1 MLKKFIYILVFVFSC
16 SSLVAQEDS
25 TLFSINFIDSI
36 AAIDTIGDINS
47 IDSILSLEAQTP
59 SAISIHPLPFD
70 SIVHDFFVEKSFKI
84 DCQRTDSGAVYYSD
98 SVYMARLQ
106 SMPHVMEMTYNK
118 VVKAFIERYARC
130 PKDVGYMLGIGNTYY
145 FPMFE
150 EALERHN
157 VPLELKYLPV
167 IESALNAKAKSPV
180 GAMGLWQFMVST
192 GKIYGLEVNSMVDE
206 RCDPRKASDAAA
218 RFLADL
224 YKLYGDWHLVI
235 AAYNCGPGNVAKA
248 LRIANGKRNF
258 WEIYPYL
265 PRETRSYVPLF
276 IAANYIMNFYNE
288 HNMCPAVPLFN
299 YATDTVMISDRVH
312 LQQIAEKLNIPLDE
326 LKFLNPQYRYDIIPG
341 NIKPYPLVV
350 PFEHINSYAL
360 NRDSILAHKPE
371 LAKREIK
378 LEPSEGEVIYYKVKS
393 GDTLGGIAK
402 KYRVSVKNLQKWN
415 KLKST
420 TIRVGQKLKIYK

>member
-1 MLKKFIYILVFVFSC
+1 MSKKIIYILFLIFSC
-16 SSLVAQEDS
+16 GSIVAQE
-25 TLFSINFIDSI
+25 
-36 AAIDTIGDINS
+36 AIDTLNVESDLLS
-47 IDSILSLEAQTP
+47 ISEADSSLLFFSDSISDSLVVSQTI
-59 SAISIHPLPFD
+59 APLPFD
-70 SIVHDFFVEKSFKI
+70 TILHNYFLEKAFQI
-84 DCQRTDSGAVYYSD
+84 DCERTDSGAVYYSD

-106 SMPHVMEMTYNK
+106 SLPHVMEMTYNK
-118 VVKAFIERYARC
+118 VVKSCIERYARC

-167 IESALNAKAKSPV
+167 IESALNARAKSPV
-180 GAMGLWQFMVST
+180 GAMGLWQFMVGT

-206 RCDPRKASDAAA
+206 RRDPRKASDAAA
-218 RFLADL
+218 RYLADL
-224 YKLYGDWHLVI
+224 YKRYNDWHLVI
-235 AAYNCGPGNVAKA
+235 AAYNCGPGNVSKA
-248 LRIANGKRNF
+248 IRIANGKQNF

-276 IAANYIMNFYNE
+276 IAANYIMNFYE
-288 HNMCPAVPLFN
+288 HHNMCPATPLFN

-312 LQQIAEKLNIPLDE
+312 LQQIAEKVGISLDE

-350 PFEHINSYAL
+350 PFEHVNSYDL

-378 LEPSEGEVIYYKVKS
+378 FEPSEGEVVYYKVKS

-415 KLKST
+415 KLSST
-420 TIRVGQKLKIYK
+420 TIHIGQKLRIYK

>member
-1 MLKKFIYILVFVFSC
+1 MSKKIIYILFLIFSC
-16 SSLVAQEDS
+16 GSIVAQE
-25 TLFSINFIDSI
+25 
-36 AAIDTIGDINS
+36 AIDTINVESDLLS
-47 IDSILSLEAQTP
+47 ISESDSSLLFFSDSISDSLVVSQTI
-59 SAISIHPLPFD
+59 APLPFD
-70 SIVHDFFVEKSFKI
+70 TILHNYFLEKAFQI
-84 DCQRTDSGAVYYSD
+84 DCERTDSGAVYYSD

-106 SMPHVMEMTYNK
+106 SLPHVMEMTYNK
-118 VVKAFIERYARC
+118 VVKSCIERYARC

-167 IESALNAKAKSPV
+167 IESALNARAKSPV
-180 GAMGLWQFMVST
+180 GAMGLWQFMVGT

-206 RCDPRKASDAAA
+206 RRDPRKASDAAA
-218 RFLADL
+218 RYLADL
-224 YKLYGDWHLVI
+224 YKRYNDWHLVI
-235 AAYNCGPGNVAKA
+235 AAYNCGPGNVSKA
-248 LRIANGKRNF
+248 IRIANGKQNF

-276 IAANYIMNFYNE
+276 IAANYIMNFYE
-288 HNMCPAVPLFN
+288 HHNMCPATPLFN
-299 YATDTVMISDRVH
+299 YTTDTVMISDRVH
-312 LQQIAEKLNIPLDE
+312 LQQIAEKVGISLDE

-350 PFEHINSYAL
+350 PFEHVNSYAL

-378 LEPSEGEVIYYKVKS
+378 FEPSEGEVVYYKVKS

-402 KYRVSVKNLQKWN
+402 KYKVSVKNLQKWN
-415 KLKST
+415 KLSST
-420 TIRVGQKLKIYK
+420 TIHIGQKLRIYK

>member
-1 MLKKFIYILVFVFSC
+1 MSKKIIYILFLIFSC
-16 SSLVAQEDS
+16 GSIVAQE
-25 TLFSINFIDSI
+25 
-36 AAIDTIGDINS
+36 AIDTLNVESDLLS
-47 IDSILSLEAQTP
+47 ISEADSSLLFFSDSISDSLVVSQTI
-59 SAISIHPLPFD
+59 APLPFD
-70 SIVHDFFVEKSFKI
+70 TILHNYFLEKAFQI
-84 DCQRTDSGAVYYSD
+84 DCERTDSGAVYYSD

-106 SMPHVMEMTYNK
+106 SLPHVMEMTYNK
-118 VVKAFIERYARC
+118 VVKSCIERYARC

-167 IESALNAKAKSPV
+167 IESALNARAKSPV
-180 GAMGLWQFMVST
+180 GAMGLWQFMVGT

-206 RCDPRKASDAAA
+206 RRDPRKASDAAA
-218 RFLADL
+218 RYLADL
-224 YKLYGDWHLVI
+224 YKRYNDWHLVI
-235 AAYNCGPGNVAKA
+235 AAYNCGPGNVSKA
-248 LRIANGKRNF
+248 IRIANGKQNF

-276 IAANYIMNFYNE
+276 IAANYIMNFYE
-288 HNMCPAVPLFN
+288 HHNMCPATPLFN

-312 LQQIAEKLNIPLDE
+312 LQQIAEKVGISLDE

-350 PFEHINSYAL
+350 PFEHVNSYAL

-378 LEPSEGEVIYYKVKS
+378 FEPSEGEVVYYKVKS

-402 KYRVSVKNLQKWN
+402 KYKVSVKNLQKWN
-415 KLKST
+415 KLSST
-420 TIRVGQKLKIYK
+420 TIHIGQKLRIYK

>member
-1 MLKKFIYILVFVFSC
+1 MSKKIIYILFLIFSC
-16 SSLVAQEDS
+16 DSIVAQE
-25 TLFSINFIDSI
+25 
-36 AAIDTIGDINS
+36 AIDTINVESDLLS
-47 IDSILSLEAQTP
+47 ISEADSSLLFFSDSISDSLVVSQTI
-59 SAISIHPLPFD
+59 APLPFD
-70 SIVHDFFVEKSFKI
+70 TILHNYFLEKAFQI
-84 DCQRTDSGAVYYSD
+84 DCERTDSGAVYYSD

-106 SMPHVMEMTYNK
+106 SLPHVMEMTYNK
-118 VVKAFIERYARC
+118 VVKSCIERYARC

-167 IESALNAKAKSPV
+167 IESALNARAKSPV
-180 GAMGLWQFMVST
+180 GAMGLWQFMVGT

-206 RCDPRKASDAAA
+206 RRDPRKASDAAA
-218 RFLADL
+218 RYLADL
-224 YKLYGDWHLVI
+224 YKRYNDWHLVI
-235 AAYNCGPGNVAKA
+235 AAYNCGPGNVSKA
-248 LRIANGKRNF
+248 IRIANGKQNF

-276 IAANYIMNFYNE
+276 IAANYIMNFYE
-288 HNMCPAVPLFN
+288 HHNMCPATPLFN

-312 LQQIAEKLNIPLDE
+312 LQQIAEKVGISLDE

-350 PFEHINSYAL
+350 PFEHVNSYAL

-378 LEPSEGEVIYYKVKS
+378 FEPSEGEVVYYKVKS

-415 KLKST
+415 KLSST
-420 TIRVGQKLKIYK
+420 TIHIGQKLRIYK

>member
-1 MLKKFIYILVFVFSC
+1 MSKKIIYILFLIFSC
-16 SSLVAQEDS
+16 GSIVAQE
-25 TLFSINFIDSI
+25 
-36 AAIDTIGDINS
+36 AIDTLNVESDLLS
-47 IDSILSLEAQTP
+47 ISEADSSLLFFSDSISDSLVVSQTI
-59 SAISIHPLPFD
+59 APLPFD
-70 SIVHDFFVEKSFKI
+70 TILHNYFLEKAFQI
-84 DCQRTDSGAVYYSD
+84 DCERTDSGAVYYSD

-106 SMPHVMEMTYNK
+106 SLPHVMEMTYNK
-118 VVKAFIERYARC
+118 VVKSCIERYARC

-167 IESALNAKAKSPV
+167 IESALNARAKSPV
-180 GAMGLWQFMVST
+180 GAMGLWQFMVGT

-206 RCDPRKASDAAA
+206 RRDPRKASDAAA
-218 RFLADL
+218 RYLADL
-224 YKLYGDWHLVI
+224 YKRYNDWHLVI
-235 AAYNCGPGNVAKA
+235 AAYNCGPGNVSKA
-248 LRIANGKRNF
+248 IRIANGKQNF

-276 IAANYIMNFYNE
+276 IAANYIMNFYE
-288 HNMCPAVPLFN
+288 HHNMCPATPLFN

-312 LQQIAEKLNIPLDE
+312 LQQIAEKVGISLYE

-350 PFEHINSYAL
+350 PFEHVNSYAL

-378 LEPSEGEVIYYKVKS
+378 FEPSEGEVVYYKVKS

-415 KLKST
+415 KLSST
-420 TIRVGQKLKIYK
+420 TIHIGQKLRIYK

>member
-1 MLKKFIYILVFVFSC
+1 MIMSKKIIYILFLIFSC
-16 SSLVAQEDS
+16 GSIVAQE
-25 TLFSINFIDSI
+25 
-36 AAIDTIGDINS
+36 AIDTLNVESDLLS
-47 IDSILSLEAQTP
+47 ISEADSSLLFFSDSISDSLVVSQTI
-59 SAISIHPLPFD
+59 APLPFD
-70 SIVHDFFVEKSFKI
+70 TILHNYFLEKAFQI
-84 DCQRTDSGAVYYSD
+84 DCERTDSGAVYYSD

-106 SMPHVMEMTYNK
+106 SLPHVMEMTYNK
-118 VVKAFIERYARC
+118 VVKSCIERYARC

-167 IESALNAKAKSPV
+167 IESALNARAKSPV
-180 GAMGLWQFMVST
+180 GAMGLWQFMVGT

-206 RCDPRKASDAAA
+206 RRDPRKASDAAA
-218 RFLADL
+218 RYLADL
-224 YKLYGDWHLVI
+224 YKRYNDWHLVI
-235 AAYNCGPGNVAKA
+235 AAYNCGPGNVSKA
-248 LRIANGKRNF
+248 IRIANGKQNF

-276 IAANYIMNFYNE
+276 IAANYIMNFYE
-288 HNMCPAVPLFN
+288 HHNMCPATPLFN

-312 LQQIAEKLNIPLDE
+312 LQQIAEKVGISLDE

-350 PFEHINSYAL
+350 PFEHVNSYAL

-378 LEPSEGEVIYYKVKS
+378 FEPSEGEVVYYKVKS

-415 KLKST
+415 KLSST
-420 TIRVGQKLKIYK
+420 TIHIGQKLRIYK

>member
-1 MLKKFIYILVFVFSC
+1 MMKNLFYTILISFLSINAI
-16 SSLVAQEDS
+16 AQDSVLNFDS
-25 TLFSINFIDSI
+25 TLNFQLDS
-36 AAIDTIGDINS
+36 IDTITTIDT
-47 IDSILSLEAQTP
+47 IDSAFISQLSTFNFQL
-59 SAISIHPLPFD
+59 D
-70 SIVHDFFVEKSFKI
+70 SIVHDYYLEKAFTI
-84 DCQRTDSGAVYYSD
+84 DCERIDSEAVYFSD

-106 SMPHVMEMTYNK
+106 SMPHVMEMTYNR
-118 VVKAFIERYARC
+118 VVKSCIERYARC

-150 EALERHN
+150 EALN
-157 VPLELKYLPV
+157 KYDVPLELKYLPV

-180 GAMGLWQFMVST
+180 GAMGLWQFMVGT

-206 RCDPRKASDAAA
+206 RRDPRKASDAAA

-248 LRIANGKRNF
+248 IRIANGKRNF

-276 IAANYIMNFYNE
+276 IAANYIMNFYEE
-288 HNMCPAVPLFN
+288 HNMCPATPLFS
-299 YATDTVMISDRVH
+299 YTTDTVMISDRVH

-360 NRDSILAHKPE
+360 NRDSILAYKPE

-378 LEPSEGEVIYYKVKS
+378 FEPSEGEVIYYKVKS

-402 KYRVSVKNLQKWN
+402 KYRVSVKNIQKWN

-420 TIRVGQKLKIYK
+420 TIRIGQKLKIYK

>member
-1 MLKKFIYILVFVFSC
+1 MLKKFFYILFFVSSC
-16 SSLVAQEDS
+16 AFTSAQEVVDS
-25 TLFSINFIDSI
+25 LEFAVDSFDFSEQLDSLFE
-36 AAIDTIGDINS
+36 
-47 IDSILSLEAQTP
+47 LEAQHKQVVT
-59 SAISIHPLPFD
+59 LPFD
-70 SIVHDFFVEKSFKI
+70 SIIHDYFVEKSFKI
-84 DCQRTDSGAVYYSD
+84 NCERTDSGAIYYPD
-98 SVYMARLQ
+98 SVYIARLQ
-106 SMPHVMEMTYNK
+106 ALPHVMEMTFNR
-118 VVKAFIERYARC
+118 VVKSFIERYARC

-180 GAMGLWQFMVST
+180 GAMGLWQFMVGT
-192 GKIYGLEVNSMVDE
+192 GRIYGLEVNSMVDE
-206 RCDPRKASDAAA
+206 RRDPRKASDAAA

-276 IAANYIMNFYNE
+276 IAANYIMNYYEE
-288 HNMCPAVPLFN
+288 HNMCPAVPMFN
-299 YATDTVMISDRVH
+299 YATDTVTITDRVH
-312 LQQIAEKLNIPLDE
+312 LQQIADVVGIPLVE
-326 LKFLNPQYRYDIIPG
+326 LQFLNPQYRYDIIPG

-360 NRDSILAHKPE
+360 NRDSILAYKPE
-371 LAKREIK
+371 LAAREIK
-378 LEPSEGEVIYYKVKS
+378 FEPSEGEVIYYKVKS

-402 KYRVSVKNLQKWN
+402 KYRVSVKNIQKWN

-420 TIRVGQKLKIYK
+420 TIHVGQKLKIYK

>member
-1 MLKKFIYILVFVFSC
+1 MSKKIIYILFLIFSC
-16 SSLVAQEDS
+16 GSIVAQE
-25 TLFSINFIDSI
+25 
-36 AAIDTIGDINS
+36 AIDTLNVESDLLS
-47 IDSILSLEAQTP
+47 ISEADSSLLFFSDSISDSLVVSQTI
-59 SAISIHPLPFD
+59 APLPFD
-70 SIVHDFFVEKSFKI
+70 TILHNYFLEKAFQI
-84 DCQRTDSGAVYYSD
+84 DCERTDSGAVYYSD

-106 SMPHVMEMTYNK
+106 SLPHVMEMTYNK
-118 VVKAFIERYARC
+118 VVKSCIERYARC

-167 IESALNAKAKSPV
+167 IESALNARAKSPV
-180 GAMGLWQFMVST
+180 GAMGLWQFMVGT

-206 RCDPRKASDAAA
+206 RRDPRKASDAAA
-218 RFLADL
+218 RYLADL
-224 YKLYGDWHLVI
+224 YKRYNDWHLVI
-235 AAYNCGPGNVAKA
+235 AAYNCGPGNVSKA
-248 LRIANGKRNF
+248 IRIANGKQNF

-276 IAANYIMNFYNE
+276 IAANYIMNFYE
-288 HNMCPAVPLFN
+288 HHNMCPATPLFN

-312 LQQIAEKLNIPLDE
+312 LQQIAEKVGISLDE

-350 PFEHINSYAL
+350 PFEHVNSYAL

-378 LEPSEGEVIYYKVKS
+378 FEPSEGEVVYYKVKS

-415 KLKST
+415 KLSST
-420 TIRVGQKLKIYK
+420 TIHIGQKLRIYK

>member
-1 MLKKFIYILVFVFSC
+1 MMLKKFIYILV
-16 SSLVAQEDS
+16 
-25 TLFSINFIDSI
+25 SIFICNTI
-36 AAIDTIGDINS
+36 AAIDSIDTVAPIDTIAAIDS
-47 IDSILSLEAQTP
+47 IDSIP
-59 SAISIHPLPFD
+59 AIDSIDTILHLPFD
-70 SIVHDFFVEKSFKI
+70 SVLHDYFLEKAFTI
-84 DCQRTDSGAVYYSD
+84 DCERTDSGAVYYSD

-106 SMPHVMEMTYNK
+106 SMPHVMEMTYNR
-118 VVKAFIERYARC
+118 VVKACIERYARC
-130 PKDVGYMLGIGNTYY
+130 PKDVGYMLGIGNAYY

-150 EALERHN
+150 EALNRYD

-180 GAMGLWQFMVST
+180 GAMGLWQFMVGT

-206 RCDPRKASDAAA
+206 RRDPRKASDAAA

-248 LRIANGKRNF
+248 IRIANGKRNF

-276 IAANYIMNFYNE
+276 IAANYIMNFYEE
-288 HNMCPAVPLFN
+288 HNMCPATPLFN

-312 LQQIAEKLNIPLDE
+312 LQQIAEKVNIPLDE

-360 NRDSILAHKPE
+360 NRDSILAYKPE
-371 LAKREIK
+371 LAKREVK
-378 LEPSEGEVIYYKVKS
+378 FEPSEGEVIYYKVKS

-402 KYRVSVKNLQKWN
+402 KYRVSVKNIQKWN
-415 KLKST
+415 KLSST
-420 TIRVGQKLKIYK
+420 TIRIGQKLRICK

>member
-1 MLKKFIYILVFVFSC
+1 MSKKIIYILFLIFSC
-16 SSLVAQEDS
+16 GSIVAQE
-25 TLFSINFIDSI
+25 
-36 AAIDTIGDINS
+36 AIDTLNIESDLLS
-47 IDSILSLEAQTP
+47 ISETDSSLLFFSDSISDSLVVSQTI
-59 SAISIHPLPFD
+59 APLPFD
-70 SIVHDFFVEKSFKI
+70 TILHNYFLEKAFQI
-84 DCQRTDSGAVYYSD
+84 DCERTDSGAVYYSD

-106 SMPHVMEMTYNK
+106 SLPHVMEMTYNK
-118 VVKAFIERYARC
+118 VVKSCIERYARC

-167 IESALNAKAKSPV
+167 IESALNARAKSPV
-180 GAMGLWQFMVST
+180 GAMGLWQFMVGT

-206 RCDPRKASDAAA
+206 RRDPRKASDAAA
-218 RFLADL
+218 RYLADL
-224 YKLYGDWHLVI
+224 YKRYNDWHLVI
-235 AAYNCGPGNVAKA
+235 AAYNCGPGNVSKA
-248 LRIANGKRNF
+248 IRIANGKQNF

-276 IAANYIMNFYNE
+276 IAANYIMNFYE
-288 HNMCPAVPLFN
+288 HHNMCPATPLFN

-312 LQQIAEKLNIPLDE
+312 LQQIAEKVGISLDE

-350 PFEHINSYAL
+350 PFEHVNSYAL

-378 LEPSEGEVIYYKVKS
+378 FEPSEGEVVYYKVKS

-415 KLKST
+415 KLSST
-420 TIRVGQKLKIYK
+420 TIHIGQKLRIYK

>member
-1 MLKKFIYILVFVFSC
+1 MSKKIIYILFLIFSC
-16 SSLVAQEDS
+16 GSIVAQE
-25 TLFSINFIDSI
+25 
-36 AAIDTIGDINS
+36 AIDTLNIESDLLS
-47 IDSILSLEAQTP
+47 ISEADSSLLFFSDSISDSLVVSQTI
-59 SAISIHPLPFD
+59 APLPFD
-70 SIVHDFFVEKSFKI
+70 TILHNYFLEKAFQI
-84 DCQRTDSGAVYYSD
+84 DCERTDSGAVYYSD

-106 SMPHVMEMTYNK
+106 SLPHVMEMTYNK
-118 VVKAFIERYARC
+118 IVKSCIERYARC

-167 IESALNAKAKSPV
+167 IESALNARAKSPV
-180 GAMGLWQFMVST
+180 GAMGLWQFMVGT

-206 RCDPRKASDAAA
+206 RRDPRKASDAAA
-218 RFLADL
+218 RYLADL
-224 YKLYGDWHLVI
+224 YKRYNDWHLVI
-235 AAYNCGPGNVAKA
+235 AAYNCGPGNVSKA
-248 LRIANGKRNF
+248 IRIANGKQNF

-276 IAANYIMNFYNE
+276 IAANYIMNFYE
-288 HNMCPAVPLFN
+288 HHNMCPATPLFN

-312 LQQIAEKLNIPLDE
+312 LQQIAEKVGISLDE

-350 PFEHINSYAL
+350 PFEHVNSYAL

-378 LEPSEGEVIYYKVKS
+378 FEPSEGEVVYYKVKS

-415 KLKST
+415 KLSST
-420 TIRVGQKLKIYK
+420 TIHIGQKLRIYK

>member
-1 MLKKFIYILVFVFSC
+1 MSKKIIYILFLIFSC
-16 SSLVAQEDS
+16 GSIVAQE
-25 TLFSINFIDSI
+25 
-36 AAIDTIGDINS
+36 AIDTLNVESDLLS
-47 IDSILSLEAQTP
+47 ISEADSSLLFFSDSISDSLVVSQTI
-59 SAISIHPLPFD
+59 APLPFD
-70 SIVHDFFVEKSFKI
+70 TILHNYFLEKAFQI
-84 DCQRTDSGAVYYSD
+84 DCERTDSGAVYYSD

-106 SMPHVMEMTYNK
+106 SLPYVMEMTYNK
-118 VVKAFIERYARC
+118 VVKSCIERYARC

-167 IESALNAKAKSPV
+167 IESALNARAKSPV
-180 GAMGLWQFMVST
+180 GAMGLWQFMVGT

-206 RCDPRKASDAAA
+206 RRDPRKASDAAA
-218 RFLADL
+218 RYLADL
-224 YKLYGDWHLVI
+224 YKRYNDWHLVI
-235 AAYNCGPGNVAKA
+235 AAYNCGPGNVSKA
-248 LRIANGKRNF
+248 IRIANGKQNF

-276 IAANYIMNFYNE
+276 IAANYIMNFYE
-288 HNMCPAVPLFN
+288 HHNMCPATPLFN

-312 LQQIAEKLNIPLDE
+312 LQQIAEKVGISLDE

-350 PFEHINSYAL
+350 PFEHVNSYAL

-378 LEPSEGEVIYYKVKS
+378 FEPSEGEVVYYKVKS

-415 KLKST
+415 KLSST
-420 TIRVGQKLKIYK
+420 TIHIGQKLRIYK

>member
-1 MLKKFIYILVFVFSC
+1 MSKKIIYILFLIFSC
-16 SSLVAQEDS
+16 GSIVAQE
-25 TLFSINFIDSI
+25 
-36 AAIDTIGDINS
+36 AIDTLNVESKLLS
-47 IDSILSLEAQTP
+47 ISEAESSLLFFSDSISDSLVVSQTI
-59 SAISIHPLPFD
+59 APLPFD
-70 SIVHDFFVEKSFKI
+70 TILHNYFLEKAFQI
-84 DCQRTDSGAVYYSD
+84 DCERTDSGAVYYSD

-106 SMPHVMEMTYNK
+106 SLPHVMEMTYNK
-118 VVKAFIERYARC
+118 VVKSCIERYARC

-167 IESALNAKAKSPV
+167 IESALNARAKSPV
-180 GAMGLWQFMVST
+180 GAMGLWQFMVGT

-206 RCDPRKASDAAA
+206 RRDPRKASDAAA
-218 RFLADL
+218 RYLADL
-224 YKLYGDWHLVI
+224 YKRYNDWHLVI
-235 AAYNCGPGNVAKA
+235 AAYNCGPGNVSKA
-248 LRIANGKRNF
+248 IRIANGKQNF

-276 IAANYIMNFYNE
+276 IAANYIMNFYE
-288 HNMCPAVPLFN
+288 HHNMCPATPLFN

-312 LQQIAEKLNIPLDE
+312 LQQIAEKVGISLDE

-350 PFEHINSYAL
+350 PFEHVNSYAL

-378 LEPSEGEVIYYKVKS
+378 FEPSEGEVVYYKVKS

-402 KYRVSVKNLQKWN
+402 KYRVSVKNLQKWT
-415 KLKST
+415 KLSST
-420 TIRVGQKLKIYK
+420 TIHIGQKLRIYK

>member
-1 MLKKFIYILVFVFSC
+1 MSKKIIYILFLIFSC
-16 SSLVAQEDS
+16 GSIVAQE
-25 TLFSINFIDSI
+25 
-36 AAIDTIGDINS
+36 AIDTLNVESDLLS
-47 IDSILSLEAQTP
+47 ISEADSSLLFFSDSISDSLVVSQTI
-59 SAISIHPLPFD
+59 APLPFD
-70 SIVHDFFVEKSFKI
+70 TILHNYFLEKAFQI
-84 DCQRTDSGAVYYSD
+84 DCERTDSGAVYYSD

-106 SMPHVMEMTYNK
+106 SLPHVMEMTYNK
-118 VVKAFIERYARC
+118 VVKSCIERYARC

-167 IESALNAKAKSPV
+167 IESALNARAKSPV
-180 GAMGLWQFMVST
+180 GAMGLWQFMVGT

-206 RCDPRKASDAAA
+206 RRDPRKASDAAA
-218 RFLADL
+218 RYLADL
-224 YKLYGDWHLVI
+224 YKRYNDWHLVI
-235 AAYNCGPGNVAKA
+235 AAYNCGPGNVSKA
-248 LRIANGKRNF
+248 IRIANGKQNF

-276 IAANYIMNFYNE
+276 IAANYIMNFYE
-288 HNMCPAVPLFN
+288 HHNMCPATPLFN
-299 YATDTVMISDRVH
+299 YTTDTVMISDRVH
-312 LQQIAEKLNIPLDE
+312 LQQIAEKVGISLDE

-350 PFEHINSYAL
+350 PFEHVNSYAL

-378 LEPSEGEVIYYKVKS
+378 FEPSEGEVVYYKVKS

-415 KLKST
+415 KLSST
-420 TIRVGQKLKIYK
+420 TIHIGQKLRIYK

>member
-1 MLKKFIYILVFVFSC
+1 MSKKIIYILFLIFSC
-16 SSLVAQEDS
+16 GSIVAQE
-25 TLFSINFIDSI
+25 
-36 AAIDTIGDINS
+36 AIDTINVESDLLS
-47 IDSILSLEAQTP
+47 ISESDSSLLFFSDSISDSLVVSQTI
-59 SAISIHPLPFD
+59 APLPFD
-70 SIVHDFFVEKSFKI
+70 TILHNYFLEKAFQI
-84 DCQRTDSGAVYYSD
+84 DCERTDSGAVYYSD

-106 SMPHVMEMTYNK
+106 SLPHVMEMTYNK
-118 VVKAFIERYARC
+118 IVKSCIERYARC

-167 IESALNAKAKSPV
+167 IESALNARAKSPV
-180 GAMGLWQFMVST
+180 GAMGLWQFMVGT

-206 RCDPRKASDAAA
+206 RRDPRKASDAAA
-218 RFLADL
+218 RYLADL
-224 YKLYGDWHLVI
+224 YKRYNDWHLVI
-235 AAYNCGPGNVAKA
+235 AAYNCGPGNVSKA
-248 LRIANGKRNF
+248 IRIANGKQNF

-276 IAANYIMNFYNE
+276 IAANYIMNFYE
-288 HNMCPAVPLFN
+288 HHNMCPATPLFN

-312 LQQIAEKLNIPLDE
+312 LQQIAEKVGISLDE

-350 PFEHINSYAL
+350 PFEHVNSYAL

-378 LEPSEGEVIYYKVKS
+378 FEPSEGEVVYYKVKS

-402 KYRVSVKNLQKWN
+402 KYKVSVKNLQKWN
-415 KLKST
+415 KLSST
-420 TIRVGQKLKIYK
+420 TIHIGQKLRIYK

>member
-1 MLKKFIYILVFVFSC
+1 MSKKIIYILFLIFSC
-16 SSLVAQEDS
+16 GSIVAQE
-25 TLFSINFIDSI
+25 
-36 AAIDTIGDINS
+36 AIDTLNVESDLLS
-47 IDSILSLEAQTP
+47 ISEADSSLLFFSDSISDSLVVSQTI
-59 SAISIHPLPFD
+59 APLPFD
-70 SIVHDFFVEKSFKI
+70 TILHNYFLEKAFQI
-84 DCQRTDSGAVYYSD
+84 DCERTDSGAIYYSD

-106 SMPHVMEMTYNK
+106 SLPHVMEMTYNK
-118 VVKAFIERYARC
+118 VVKSCIERYARC

-180 GAMGLWQFMVST
+180 GAMGLWQFMVGT
-192 GKIYGLEVNSMVDE
+192 GKIYGLEVNSMIDE
-206 RCDPRKASDAAA
+206 RRDPRKASDAAA
-218 RFLADL
+218 RYLADL
-224 YKLYGDWHLVI
+224 YKRYNDWHLVI
-235 AAYNCGPGNVAKA
+235 AAYNCGPGNVSKA
-248 LRIANGKRNF
+248 IRIANGKQNF

-276 IAANYIMNFYNE
+276 IAANYIMNFYE
-288 HNMCPAVPLFN
+288 HHNMCPATPLFN

-312 LQQIAEKLNIPLDE
+312 LQQIAEKIGISLDE

-350 PFEHINSYAL
+350 PFEHVNSYAL

-378 LEPSEGEVIYYKVKS
+378 FEPSEGEVVYYKVKS

-415 KLKST
+415 KLSST
-420 TIRVGQKLKIYK
+420 TIHIGQKLRIYK

>member
-1 MLKKFIYILVFVFSC
+1 MSKKIIYILFLIFSC
-16 SSLVAQEDS
+16 GSIVAQE
-25 TLFSINFIDSI
+25 
-36 AAIDTIGDINS
+36 AIDTLNVESDLLS
-47 IDSILSLEAQTP
+47 ISEADSSLLFFSDSISDSLVVSQTI
-59 SAISIHPLPFD
+59 APLPFD
-70 SIVHDFFVEKSFKI
+70 TILHNYFLEKAFQI
-84 DCQRTDSGAVYYSD
+84 DCERTDSGAVYYSD

-106 SMPHVMEMTYNK
+106 SLPHVMEMTYNK
-118 VVKAFIERYARC
+118 VVKSCIERYARC

-180 GAMGLWQFMVST
+180 GAMGLWQFMVGT

-206 RCDPRKASDAAA
+206 RRDPRKASDAAA
-218 RFLADL
+218 RYLADL
-224 YKLYGDWHLVI
+224 YKRYNDWHLVI
-235 AAYNCGPGNVAKA
+235 AAYNCGPGNVSKA
-248 LRIANGKRNF
+248 IRIANGKQNF

-276 IAANYIMNFYNE
+276 IAANYIMNFYE
-288 HNMCPAVPLFN
+288 HHNMCPATPLFN

-312 LQQIAEKLNIPLDE
+312 LQQIAEKVGISLDE

-350 PFEHINSYAL
+350 PFEHVNSYAL

-378 LEPSEGEVIYYKVKS
+378 FEPSEGEVVYYKVKS

-402 KYRVSVKNLQKWN
+402 KYKVSVKNLQKWN
-415 KLKST
+415 KLSST
-420 TIRVGQKLKIYK
+420 TIHIGQKLRIYK

>member
-1 MLKKFIYILVFVFSC
+1 MSKKIIYILFLIFSC
-16 SSLVAQEDS
+16 GSIVAQE
-25 TLFSINFIDSI
+25 
-36 AAIDTIGDINS
+36 AIDTLNVESNLLS
-47 IDSILSLEAQTP
+47 ISEADSSLLFFSDSISDSLVVSQTI
-59 SAISIHPLPFD
+59 APLPFD
-70 SIVHDFFVEKSFKI
+70 TILHNYFLEKAFQI
-84 DCQRTDSGAVYYSD
+84 DCERTDSGAVYYSD

-106 SMPHVMEMTYNK
+106 SLPHVMEMTYNK
-118 VVKAFIERYARC
+118 VVKSCIERYARC

-167 IESALNAKAKSPV
+167 IESALNARAKSPV
-180 GAMGLWQFMVST
+180 GAMGLWQFMVGT

-206 RCDPRKASDAAA
+206 RRDPRKASDAAA
-218 RFLADL
+218 RYLADL
-224 YKLYGDWHLVI
+224 YKRYNDWHLVI
-235 AAYNCGPGNVAKA
+235 AAYNCGPGNVSKA
-248 LRIANGKRNF
+248 IRIANGKQNF

-276 IAANYIMNFYNE
+276 IAANYIMNFYE
-288 HNMCPAVPLFN
+288 HHNMCPATPLFN

-312 LQQIAEKLNIPLDE
+312 LQQIAEKVGISLDE

-350 PFEHINSYAL
+350 PFEHVNSYAL

-378 LEPSEGEVIYYKVKS
+378 FEPSEGEVVYYKVKS

-415 KLKST
+415 KLSST
-420 TIRVGQKLKIYK
+420 TIHVGQKLRIYK

>member
-1 MLKKFIYILVFVFSC
+1 MSKKIIYILFLIFSC
-16 SSLVAQEDS
+16 GSIVAQE
-25 TLFSINFIDSI
+25 
-36 AAIDTIGDINS
+36 AIDTLNIKSDLLS
-47 IDSILSLEAQTP
+47 ISEADSSLLFFSDSISDSLVVSQTI
-59 SAISIHPLPFD
+59 APLPFD
-70 SIVHDFFVEKSFKI
+70 TILHNYFLEKAFQI
-84 DCQRTDSGAVYYSD
+84 DCERTDSGAVYYSD

-106 SMPHVMEMTYNK
+106 SLPHVMEMTYNK
-118 VVKAFIERYARC
+118 VVKSCIERYARC

-167 IESALNAKAKSPV
+167 IESALNARAKSPV
-180 GAMGLWQFMVST
+180 GAMGLWQFMVGT

-206 RCDPRKASDAAA
+206 RRDPRKASDAAA
-218 RFLADL
+218 RYLADL
-224 YKLYGDWHLVI
+224 YKRYNDWHLVI
-235 AAYNCGPGNVAKA
+235 AAYNCGPGNVSKA
-248 LRIANGKRNF
+248 IRIANGKQNF

-276 IAANYIMNFYNE
+276 IAANYIMNFYE
-288 HNMCPAVPLFN
+288 HHNMCPATPLFN

-312 LQQIAEKLNIPLDE
+312 LQQIAEKVGISLDE

-350 PFEHINSYAL
+350 PFEHVNSYAL

-378 LEPSEGEVIYYKVKS
+378 FEPSEGEVVYYKVKS

-402 KYRVSVKNLQKWN
+402 KYKVSVKNLQKWN
-415 KLKST
+415 KLSST
-420 TIRVGQKLKIYK
+420 TIHIGQKLRIYK

>member
-1 MLKKFIYILVFVFSC
+1 MSKKIIYILFLIFSC
-16 SSLVAQEDS
+16 DSIVAQE
-25 TLFSINFIDSI
+25 
-36 AAIDTIGDINS
+36 AIDTINVESDLLS
-47 IDSILSLEAQTP
+47 ISESDSSLLFFSDSISDSLVVSQTI
-59 SAISIHPLPFD
+59 APLPFD
-70 SIVHDFFVEKSFKI
+70 TILHNYFLEKAFQI
-84 DCQRTDSGAVYYSD
+84 DCERTDSGAVYYSD

-106 SMPHVMEMTYNK
+106 SLPHVMEMTYNK
-118 VVKAFIERYARC
+118 VVKSCIERYARC

-167 IESALNAKAKSPV
+167 IESALNARAKSPV
-180 GAMGLWQFMVST
+180 GAMGLWQFMVGT

-206 RCDPRKASDAAA
+206 RRDPRKASDAAA
-218 RFLADL
+218 RYLADL
-224 YKLYGDWHLVI
+224 YKRYNDWHLVI
-235 AAYNCGPGNVAKA
+235 AAYNCGPGNVSKA
-248 LRIANGKRNF
+248 IRIANGKQNF

-276 IAANYIMNFYNE
+276 IAANYIMNFYE
-288 HNMCPAVPLFN
+288 HHNMCPATPLFN

-312 LQQIAEKLNIPLDE
+312 LQQIAEKVGISLDE

-341 NIKPYPLVV
+341 NIKPYPLVI
-350 PFEHINSYAL
+350 PFEHVNSYAL

-378 LEPSEGEVIYYKVKS
+378 FEPSEGEVVYYKVKS

-415 KLKST
+415 KLSST
-420 TIRVGQKLKIYK
+420 TIHVGQKLRIYK

>member
-1 MLKKFIYILVFVFSC
+1 MIMSKKIIYILFLIFSC
-16 SSLVAQEDS
+16 GSIVAQE
-25 TLFSINFIDSI
+25 
-36 AAIDTIGDINS
+36 AIDTLNIESDLLS
-47 IDSILSLEAQTP
+47 ISEADSSLLFFSDSISDSLVVSQTI
-59 SAISIHPLPFD
+59 APLPFD
-70 SIVHDFFVEKSFKI
+70 TILHNYFLEKAFQI
-84 DCQRTDSGAVYYSD
+84 DCERTDSGAVYYSD

-106 SMPHVMEMTYNK
+106 SLPHVMEMTYNK
-118 VVKAFIERYARC
+118 VVKSCIERYARC

-167 IESALNAKAKSPV
+167 IESALNARAKSPV
-180 GAMGLWQFMVST
+180 GAMGLWQFMVGT

-206 RCDPRKASDAAA
+206 RRDPRKASDAAA
-218 RFLADL
+218 RYLADL
-224 YKLYGDWHLVI
+224 YKRYNDWHLVI
-235 AAYNCGPGNVAKA
+235 AAYNCGPGNVSKA
-248 LRIANGKRNF
+248 IRIANGKQNF

-276 IAANYIMNFYNE
+276 IAANYIMNFYE
-288 HNMCPAVPLFN
+288 HHNMCPATPLFN

-312 LQQIAEKLNIPLDE
+312 LQQIAEKVGISLDE

-350 PFEHINSYAL
+350 PFEHVNSYAL

-378 LEPSEGEVIYYKVKS
+378 FEPSEGEVVYYKVKS

-415 KLKST
+415 KLSST
-420 TIRVGQKLKIYK
+420 TIHIGQKLRIYK

>member
-1 MLKKFIYILVFVFSC
+1 MIMSKKIIYILFLIFSC
-16 SSLVAQEDS
+16 GSIVAQE
-25 TLFSINFIDSI
+25 
-36 AAIDTIGDINS
+36 AIDTLNIESDLLS
-47 IDSILSLEAQTP
+47 ISEADSSLLFFSDSISDSLVVSQTI
-59 SAISIHPLPFD
+59 APLPFD
-70 SIVHDFFVEKSFKI
+70 TILHNYFLEKAFQI
-84 DCQRTDSGAVYYSD
+84 DCERTDSGAVYYSD

-106 SMPHVMEMTYNK
+106 SLPHVMEMTYNK
-118 VVKAFIERYARC
+118 VVKSCIERYARC

-167 IESALNAKAKSPV
+167 IESALNARAKSPV
-180 GAMGLWQFMVST
+180 GAMGLWQFMVGT

-206 RCDPRKASDAAA
+206 RRDPRKASDAAA
-218 RFLADL
+218 RYLADL
-224 YKLYGDWHLVI
+224 YKRYNDWHLVI
-235 AAYNCGPGNVAKA
+235 AAYNCGPGNVSKA
-248 LRIANGKRNF
+248 IRIANGKQNF

-276 IAANYIMNFYNE
+276 IAANYIMNFYE
-288 HNMCPAVPLFN
+288 HHNMCPATPLFN

-312 LQQIAEKLNIPLDE
+312 LQQIAEKVGISLDE

-350 PFEHINSYAL
+350 PFEHVNSYAL

-378 LEPSEGEVIYYKVKS
+378 FEPSEGEVVYYKVKS

-415 KLKST
+415 KLNST
-420 TIRVGQKLKIYK
+420 TIHIGQKLRIYK

>member
-1 MLKKFIYILVFVFSC
+1 MSKKIIYILFLIFSC
-16 SSLVAQEDS
+16 GSIVAQE
-25 TLFSINFIDSI
+25 
-36 AAIDTIGDINS
+36 AIDTLNVESDLLS
-47 IDSILSLEAQTP
+47 ISEADSSLLFFSDSISDSLVVSQTI
-59 SAISIHPLPFD
+59 APLPFD
-70 SIVHDFFVEKSFKI
+70 TILHNYFLEKAFQI
-84 DCQRTDSGAVYYSD
+84 DCERTDSGAVYYSD

-106 SMPHVMEMTYNK
+106 SLPHVMEMTYNK
-118 VVKAFIERYARC
+118 VVKSCIERYARC

-167 IESALNAKAKSPV
+167 IESALNARAKSPV
-180 GAMGLWQFMVST
+180 GAMGLWQFMVGT

-206 RCDPRKASDAAA
+206 RRDPRKASDAAA
-218 RFLADL
+218 RYLADL
-224 YKLYGDWHLVI
+224 YKRYNDWHLVI
-235 AAYNCGPGNVAKA
+235 AAYNCGPGNVSKA
-248 LRIANGKRNF
+248 IRIANGKQNF

-276 IAANYIMNFYNE
+276 IAANYIMNFYE
-288 HNMCPAVPLFN
+288 HHNMCPATPLFN

-312 LQQIAEKLNIPLDE
+312 LQQIAEKVGISLDE

-350 PFEHINSYAL
+350 PFEHVNSYAL

-378 LEPSEGEVIYYKVKS
+378 FEPSEGEVVYYKVKS

-402 KYRVSVKNLQKWN
+402 KYKVSVKNLQKWN
-415 KLKST
+415 KLNST
-420 TIRVGQKLKIYK
+420 TIHIGQKLRIYK

>member
-1 MLKKFIYILVFVFSC
+1 MSKKIIYILFLIFSC
-16 SSLVAQEDS
+16 GSIVAQE
-25 TLFSINFIDSI
+25 
-36 AAIDTIGDINS
+36 AIDTINVESDLLS
-47 IDSILSLEAQTP
+47 ISEADSSLLFFSDSISDSLVVSQTI
-59 SAISIHPLPFD
+59 APLPFD
-70 SIVHDFFVEKSFKI
+70 TILHNYFLEKAFQI
-84 DCQRTDSGAVYYSD
+84 DCERTDSGAVYYSD

-106 SMPHVMEMTYNK
+106 SLPHVMEMTYNK
-118 VVKAFIERYARC
+118 VVKSCIERYARC

-167 IESALNAKAKSPV
+167 IESALNARAKSPV
-180 GAMGLWQFMVST
+180 GAMGLWQFMVGT

-206 RCDPRKASDAAA
+206 RRDPRKASDAAA
-218 RFLADL
+218 RYLADL
-224 YKLYGDWHLVI
+224 YKRYNDWHLVI
-235 AAYNCGPGNVAKA
+235 AAYNCGPGNVSKA
-248 LRIANGKRNF
+248 IRIANGKQNF

-276 IAANYIMNFYNE
+276 IAANYIMNFYE
-288 HNMCPAVPLFN
+288 HHNMCPATPLFN

-312 LQQIAEKLNIPLDE
+312 LQQIAEKVGISLDE

-350 PFEHINSYAL
+350 PFEHVNSYAL

-378 LEPSEGEVIYYKVKS
+378 FEPSEGEVVYYKVKS

-415 KLKST
+415 KLSST
-420 TIRVGQKLKIYK
+420 TIHIGQKLRIYK

>member
-1 MLKKFIYILVFVFSC
+1 MSKKIIYILFLIFSC
-16 SSLVAQEDS
+16 DSIVAQE
-25 TLFSINFIDSI
+25 
-36 AAIDTIGDINS
+36 AIDTINVESDLLS
-47 IDSILSLEAQTP
+47 ISESDSSLLFFSDSISDSLVVSQTI
-59 SAISIHPLPFD
+59 APLPFD
-70 SIVHDFFVEKSFKI
+70 TILHNYFLEKAFQI
-84 DCQRTDSGAVYYSD
+84 DCERTDSGAVYYSD

-106 SMPHVMEMTYNK
+106 SLPHVMEMTYNK
-118 VVKAFIERYARC
+118 VVKSCIERYARC

-167 IESALNAKAKSPV
+167 IESALNARAKSPV
-180 GAMGLWQFMVST
+180 GAMGLWQFMVGT

-206 RCDPRKASDAAA
+206 RRDPRKASDAAA
-218 RFLADL
+218 RYLADL
-224 YKLYGDWHLVI
+224 YKRYNDWHLVI
-235 AAYNCGPGNVAKA
+235 AAYNCGPGNVSKA
-248 LRIANGKRNF
+248 IRIANGKQNF

-276 IAANYIMNFYNE
+276 IAANYIMNFYE
-288 HNMCPAVPLFN
+288 HHNMCPATPLFN

-312 LQQIAEKLNIPLDE
+312 LQQIAEKVGISLDE

-341 NIKPYPLVV
+341 NIKPYPLVI
-350 PFEHINSYAL
+350 PFEHVNSYAL

-378 LEPSEGEVIYYKVKS
+378 FEPSEGEVVYYKVKS

-415 KLKST
+415 KLSST
-420 TIRVGQKLKIYK
+420 TIHIGQKLRIYK

>member
-1 MLKKFIYILVFVFSC
+1 MSKKIIYILFLIFSC
-16 SSLVAQEDS
+16 GSIVAQE
-25 TLFSINFIDSI
+25 
-36 AAIDTIGDINS
+36 AIDTLNVESDLLS
-47 IDSILSLEAQTP
+47 ISEADSSLLFFSDSISDSLVVSQTI
-59 SAISIHPLPFD
+59 APLPFD
-70 SIVHDFFVEKSFKI
+70 TILHNYFLEKAFQI
-84 DCQRTDSGAVYYSD
+84 DCERTDSGAVYYSD

-106 SMPHVMEMTYNK
+106 SLPHVMEMTYNK
-118 VVKAFIERYARC
+118 VVKSCIERYARC

-167 IESALNAKAKSPV
+167 IESALNARAKSPV
-180 GAMGLWQFMVST
+180 GAMGLWQFMVGT

-206 RCDPRKASDAAA
+206 RRDPHKASDAAA
-218 RFLADL
+218 RYLADL
-224 YKLYGDWHLVI
+224 YKRYNDWHLVI
-235 AAYNCGPGNVAKA
+235 AAYNCGPGNVSKA
-248 LRIANGKRNF
+248 IRIANGKQNF

-276 IAANYIMNFYNE
+276 IAANYIMNFYE
-288 HNMCPAVPLFN
+288 HHNMCPATPLFN

-312 LQQIAEKLNIPLDE
+312 LQQIAEKVGISLDE

-350 PFEHINSYAL
+350 PFEHVNSYAL

-378 LEPSEGEVIYYKVKS
+378 FEPSEGEVVYYKVKS

-415 KLKST
+415 KLSST
-420 TIRVGQKLKIYK
+420 TIHIGQKLRIYK

>member
-1 MLKKFIYILVFVFSC
+1 MSKKIIYILFLIFSC
-16 SSLVAQEDS
+16 GSIVAQE
-25 TLFSINFIDSI
+25 
-36 AAIDTIGDINS
+36 AIDTLNIESDLLS
-47 IDSILSLEAQTP
+47 ISEADSSLLFFSDSISDSLVVSQTI
-59 SAISIHPLPFD
+59 APLPFD
-70 SIVHDFFVEKSFKI
+70 TILHNYFLEKAFQI
-84 DCQRTDSGAVYYSD
+84 DCERTDSGAVYYSD

-106 SMPHVMEMTYNK
+106 SLPHVMEMTYNK
-118 VVKAFIERYARC
+118 VVKSCIERYARC

-167 IESALNAKAKSPV
+167 IESALNARAKSPV
-180 GAMGLWQFMVST
+180 GAMGLWQFMVGT
-192 GKIYGLEVNSMVDE
+192 GTIYGLEVNSMVDE
-206 RCDPRKASDAAA
+206 RRDPRKASDAAA
-218 RFLADL
+218 RYLADL
-224 YKLYGDWHLVI
+224 YKRYNDWHLVI
-235 AAYNCGPGNVAKA
+235 AAYNCGPGNVSKA
-248 LRIANGKRNF
+248 IRIANGKQNF

-276 IAANYIMNFYNE
+276 IAANYIMNFYE
-288 HNMCPAVPLFN
+288 HHNMCPATPLFN

-312 LQQIAEKLNIPLDE
+312 LQQIAEKVGISLDE

-350 PFEHINSYAL
+350 PFEHVNSYAL

-378 LEPSEGEVIYYKVKS
+378 FEPSEGEVVYYKVKS

-402 KYRVSVKNLQKWN
+402 KYKVSVKNLQKWN
-415 KLKST
+415 KLSST
-420 TIRVGQKLKIYK
+420 TIHIGQKLRIYK

>member
-1 MLKKFIYILVFVFSC
+1 MKLKKIFYILVFVVFSG
-16 SSLVAQEDS
+16 SIFAEDV
-25 TLFSINFIDSI
+25 IDSI
-36 AAIDTIGDINS
+36 DTIVPIDTIMPIDTVVPIDTIIS
-47 IDSILSLEAQTP
+47 IDSIDLM
-59 SAISIHPLPFD
+59 
-70 SIVHDFFVEKSFKI
+70 VHDYFLEKAFII
-84 DCQRTDSGAVYYSD
+84 DCERKDSGAVYYSD
-98 SVYMARLQ
+98 SIYIARLQ
-106 SMPHVMEMTYNK
+106 SMPHVMEMTYNR
-118 VVKAFIERYARC
+118 VVKACIERYARC
-130 PKDVGYMLGIGNTYY
+130 PKDVGRMLGIGNVYY
-145 FPMFE
+145 FSMFE
-150 EALERHN
+150 EALNRYN

-180 GAMGLWQFMVST
+180 GASGLWQFMVGT

-218 RFLADL
+218 HYLADL

-248 LRIANGKRNF
+248 IRIANGKRNF

-265 PRETRSYVPLF
+265 PSETRSYVPLF
-276 IAANYIMNFYNE
+276 IAANYIMNFYE
-288 HNMCPAVPLFN
+288 DHNMCPATPLFS

-312 LQQIAEKLNIPLDE
+312 LQQIAEKINIPLDE

-360 NRDSILAHKPE
+360 NRDSILAYKPE

-378 LEPSEGEVIYYKVKS
+378 FEPSEGEVIYYKVKS

-402 KYRVSVKNLQKWN
+402 KYRVSVKNIQKWN

>member
-1 MLKKFIYILVFVFSC
+1 MIMSKKIIYILFLIFSC
-16 SSLVAQEDS
+16 GSIVAQE
-25 TLFSINFIDSI
+25 
-36 AAIDTIGDINS
+36 AIDTLNVESDLLS
-47 IDSILSLEAQTP
+47 ISEADSSLLFFSDSISDSLVVSQTI
-59 SAISIHPLPFD
+59 APLPFD
-70 SIVHDFFVEKSFKI
+70 TILHNYFLEKAFQI
-84 DCQRTDSGAVYYSD
+84 DCERTDSGAVYYSD

-106 SMPHVMEMTYNK
+106 SLPHVMEMTYNK
-118 VVKAFIERYARC
+118 VVKSCIERYARC

-167 IESALNAKAKSPV
+167 IESALNARAKSPV
-180 GAMGLWQFMVST
+180 GAMGLWQFMVGT

-206 RCDPRKASDAAA
+206 RRDPRKASDAAA
-218 RFLADL
+218 RYLADL
-224 YKLYGDWHLVI
+224 YKRYNDWHLVI
-235 AAYNCGPGNVAKA
+235 AAYNCGPGNVSKA
-248 LRIANGKRNF
+248 IRIANGKQNF

-276 IAANYIMNFYNE
+276 IAANYIMNFYE
-288 HNMCPAVPLFN
+288 HHNMCPATPLFN

-312 LQQIAEKLNIPLDE
+312 LQQIAEKIGISLDE

-350 PFEHINSYAL
+350 PFEHVNSYAL

-378 LEPSEGEVIYYKVKS
+378 FEPSEGEVVYYKVKS

-415 KLKST
+415 KLSST
-420 TIRVGQKLKIYK
+420 TIHIGQKLRIYK

>member
-1 MLKKFIYILVFVFSC
+1 MSKKIIYILFLIFSC
-16 SSLVAQEDS
+16 DSIVAQE
-25 TLFSINFIDSI
+25 
-36 AAIDTIGDINS
+36 AIDTINVESDLLS
-47 IDSILSLEAQTP
+47 ISESDSSLLFFSDSISDSLVVSQTI
-59 SAISIHPLPFD
+59 APLPFD
-70 SIVHDFFVEKSFKI
+70 TILHNYFLEKAFQI
-84 DCQRTDSGAVYYSD
+84 DCERTDSGAVYYSD

-106 SMPHVMEMTYNK
+106 SLPHVMEMTYNK
-118 VVKAFIERYARC
+118 VVKSCIERYARC

-167 IESALNAKAKSPV
+167 IESALNARAKSPV
-180 GAMGLWQFMVST
+180 GAMGLWQFMVGT

-206 RCDPRKASDAAA
+206 RRDPRKASDAAA
-218 RFLADL
+218 RYLADL
-224 YKLYGDWHLVI
+224 YKRYNDWHLVI
-235 AAYNCGPGNVAKA
+235 AAYNCGPGNVSKA
-248 LRIANGKRNF
+248 IRIANGKQNF

-276 IAANYIMNFYNE
+276 IAANYIMNFYE
-288 HNMCPAVPLFN
+288 HHNMCPATPLFN
-299 YATDTVMISDRVH
+299 YTTDTVMISDRVH
-312 LQQIAEKLNIPLDE
+312 LQQIAEKVGISLDE

-350 PFEHINSYAL
+350 PFEHVNSYAL

-378 LEPSEGEVIYYKVKS
+378 FEPSEGEVVYYKVKS

-415 KLKST
+415 KLSST
-420 TIRVGQKLKIYK
+420 TIHIGQKLRIYK

>member
-1 MLKKFIYILVFVFSC
+1 MSKKIIYILFLIFSC
-16 SSLVAQEDS
+16 GSIVAQE
-25 TLFSINFIDSI
+25 
-36 AAIDTIGDINS
+36 AIDTLNVESNLLS
-47 IDSILSLEAQTP
+47 ISEADSSLLFFSDSISDSLVVSQTI
-59 SAISIHPLPFD
+59 APLPFD
-70 SIVHDFFVEKSFKI
+70 TILHNYFLEKAFQI
-84 DCQRTDSGAVYYSD
+84 DCERTDSGAVYYSD

-106 SMPHVMEMTYNK
+106 SLPHVMEMTYNK
-118 VVKAFIERYARC
+118 VVKSCIERYARC

-180 GAMGLWQFMVST
+180 GAMGLWQFMVGT

-206 RCDPRKASDAAA
+206 RRDPRKASDAAA
-218 RFLADL
+218 RYLADL
-224 YKLYGDWHLVI
+224 YKRYNDWHLVI
-235 AAYNCGPGNVAKA
+235 AAYNCGPGNVSKA
-248 LRIANGKRNF
+248 IRIANGKQNF

-276 IAANYIMNFYNE
+276 IAANYIMNFYE
-288 HNMCPAVPLFN
+288 HHNMCPATPLFN

-312 LQQIAEKLNIPLDE
+312 LQQIAEKVGISLDE

-350 PFEHINSYAL
+350 PFEHVNSYAL

-378 LEPSEGEVIYYKVKS
+378 FEPSEGEVVYYKVKS

-415 KLKST
+415 KLSST
-420 TIRVGQKLKIYK
+420 TIHIGQKLRIYK

>member
-1 MLKKFIYILVFVFSC
+1 MSKKIIYILFLIFSC
-16 SSLVAQEDS
+16 GSIVAQE
-25 TLFSINFIDSI
+25 
-36 AAIDTIGDINS
+36 AIDTINVESDLLS
-47 IDSILSLEAQTP
+47 ISESDSSLLFFSDSISDSLVVSQTI
-59 SAISIHPLPFD
+59 APLPFD
-70 SIVHDFFVEKSFKI
+70 TILHNYFLEKAFQI
-84 DCQRTDSGAVYYSD
+84 DCERTDSGAVYYSD

-106 SMPHVMEMTYNK
+106 SLPHVMEMTYNK
-118 VVKAFIERYARC
+118 VVKSCIERYARC

-167 IESALNAKAKSPV
+167 IESALNARAKSPV
-180 GAMGLWQFMVST
+180 GAMGLWQFMVGT

-206 RCDPRKASDAAA
+206 RRDPRKASDAAA
-218 RFLADL
+218 RYLADL
-224 YKLYGDWHLVI
+224 YKRYNDWHLVI
-235 AAYNCGPGNVAKA
+235 AAYNCGPGNVSKA
-248 LRIANGKRNF
+248 IRIANGKQNF

-276 IAANYIMNFYNE
+276 IAANYIMNFYE
-288 HNMCPAVPLFN
+288 HHNMCPATPLFN

-312 LQQIAEKLNIPLDE
+312 LQQIAEKVGISLDE

-350 PFEHINSYAL
+350 PFEHVNSYAL

-378 LEPSEGEVIYYKVKS
+378 FEPSEGEVVYYKVKS

-415 KLKST
+415 KLSST
-420 TIRVGQKLKIYK
+420 TIHIGQKLRIYK

>member
-1 MLKKFIYILVFVFSC
+1 MSKKIIYILFLIFSC
-16 SSLVAQEDS
+16 GSIVAQE
-25 TLFSINFIDSI
+25 
-36 AAIDTIGDINS
+36 AIDTLNVESNLLS
-47 IDSILSLEAQTP
+47 ISEADSSLLFFSDSISESLVVSQTI
-59 SAISIHPLPFD
+59 APLPFD
-70 SIVHDFFVEKSFKI
+70 TILHNYFLEKAFQI
-84 DCQRTDSGAVYYSD
+84 DCERTDSGAVYYSD

-106 SMPHVMEMTYNK
+106 SLPHVMEMTYNK
-118 VVKAFIERYARC
+118 VVKSCIERYARC

-167 IESALNAKAKSPV
+167 IESALNARAKSPV
-180 GAMGLWQFMVST
+180 GAMGLWQFMVGT

-206 RCDPRKASDAAA
+206 RRDPRKASDAAA
-218 RFLADL
+218 RYLADL
-224 YKLYGDWHLVI
+224 YKRYNDWHLVI
-235 AAYNCGPGNVAKA
+235 AAYNCGPGNVSKA
-248 LRIANGKRNF
+248 IRIANGKQNF

-276 IAANYIMNFYNE
+276 IAANYIMNFYE
-288 HNMCPAVPLFN
+288 HHNMCPATPLFN

-312 LQQIAEKLNIPLDE
+312 LQQIAEKVGISLDE

-350 PFEHINSYAL
+350 PFEHVNSYAL

-378 LEPSEGEVIYYKVKS
+378 FEPSEGEVVYYKVKS

-402 KYRVSVKNLQKWN
+402 KYKVSVKNLQKWN
-415 KLKST
+415 KLSST
-420 TIRVGQKLKIYK
+420 TIHIGQKLRIYK

>member
-1 MLKKFIYILVFVFSC
+1 MSKKIIYILFLIFSC
-16 SSLVAQEDS
+16 GSIVAQE
-25 TLFSINFIDSI
+25 
-36 AAIDTIGDINS
+36 AIDTLNVESDLLS
-47 IDSILSLEAQTP
+47 ISEADSSLLFFSDSISDSLVVSQTI
-59 SAISIHPLPFD
+59 APLPFD
-70 SIVHDFFVEKSFKI
+70 TILHNYFLEKAFQI
-84 DCQRTDSGAVYYSD
+84 DCERTDSGAVYYSD

-106 SMPHVMEMTYNK
+106 SLPYVMEMTYNK
-118 VVKAFIERYARC
+118 VVKSCIERYARC

-167 IESALNAKAKSPV
+167 IESALNARAKSPV
-180 GAMGLWQFMVST
+180 GAMGLWQFMVGT

-206 RCDPRKASDAAA
+206 RRDPRKASDAAA
-218 RFLADL
+218 RYLADL
-224 YKLYGDWHLVI
+224 YKRYNDWHLVI
-235 AAYNCGPGNVAKA
+235 AAYNCGPGNVSKA
-248 LRIANGKRNF
+248 IRIANGKQNF

-276 IAANYIMNFYNE
+276 IAANYIMNFYE
-288 HNMCPAVPLFN
+288 HHNMCPATPLFN

-312 LQQIAEKLNIPLDE
+312 LQQIAEKVGISLDE

-350 PFEHINSYAL
+350 PFEHVNSYAL

-378 LEPSEGEVIYYKVKS
+378 FEPSEGEVVYYKVKS

-402 KYRVSVKNLQKWN
+402 KYKVSVKNLQKWN
-415 KLKST
+415 KLSST
-420 TIRVGQKLKIYK
+420 TIHIGQKLRIYK

>member
-1 MLKKFIYILVFVFSC
+1 MSKKIIYILFLIFSC
-16 SSLVAQEDS
+16 GSIVAQE
-25 TLFSINFIDSI
+25 
-36 AAIDTIGDINS
+36 AIDTLNIESDLLS
-47 IDSILSLEAQTP
+47 ISEADSSLLFFSDSISDSLVVSQTI
-59 SAISIHPLPFD
+59 APLPFD
-70 SIVHDFFVEKSFKI
+70 TILHNYFLEKAFQI
-84 DCQRTDSGAVYYSD
+84 DCERTDSGAVYYSD

-106 SMPHVMEMTYNK
+106 SLPHVMEMTYNK
-118 VVKAFIERYARC
+118 IVKSCIERYARC

-167 IESALNAKAKSPV
+167 IESALNARAKSPV
-180 GAMGLWQFMVST
+180 GAMGLWQFMVGT

-206 RCDPRKASDAAA
+206 RRDPRKASDAAA
-218 RFLADL
+218 RYLADL
-224 YKLYGDWHLVI
+224 YKRYNDWHLVI
-235 AAYNCGPGNVAKA
+235 AAYNCGPGNVSKA
-248 LRIANGKRNF
+248 IRIANGKQNF

-276 IAANYIMNFYNE
+276 IAANYIMNFYE
-288 HNMCPAVPLFN
+288 HHNMCPATPLFN
-299 YATDTVMISDRVH
+299 YTTDTVMISDRVH
-312 LQQIAEKLNIPLDE
+312 LQQIAEKVGISLDE

-350 PFEHINSYAL
+350 PFEHVNSYAL

-378 LEPSEGEVIYYKVKS
+378 FEPSEGEVVYYKVKS

-415 KLKST
+415 KLSST
-420 TIRVGQKLKIYK
+420 TIHIGQKLRIYK

>member
-1 MLKKFIYILVFVFSC
+1 MSKKIIYILFLIFSC
-16 SSLVAQEDS
+16 GSIVAQE
-25 TLFSINFIDSI
+25 
-36 AAIDTIGDINS
+36 AIDTLNVESDLLS
-47 IDSILSLEAQTP
+47 ISEADSSLLFFSDSISDSLVVSQTI
-59 SAISIHPLPFD
+59 APLPFD
-70 SIVHDFFVEKSFKI
+70 TILHNYFLEKAFQI
-84 DCQRTDSGAVYYSD
+84 DCERTDSGAVYYSD

-106 SMPHVMEMTYNK
+106 SLPHVMEMTYNK
-118 VVKAFIERYARC
+118 VVKSCIERYARC

-167 IESALNAKAKSPV
+167 IESALNARAKSPV
-180 GAMGLWQFMVST
+180 GAMGLWQFMVGT

-206 RCDPRKASDAAA
+206 RRDPRKASDAAA
-218 RFLADL
+218 RYLADL
-224 YKLYGDWHLVI
+224 YKRYNDWHLVI
-235 AAYNCGPGNVAKA
+235 AAYNCGPGNVSKA
-248 LRIANGKRNF
+248 IRIANGKQNF

-276 IAANYIMNFYNE
+276 IAANYIMNFYE
-288 HNMCPAVPLFN
+288 HHNMCPATPLFN

-312 LQQIAEKLNIPLDE
+312 LQQIAEKVGISLDE

-350 PFEHINSYAL
+350 PFEHVNSYAL

-371 LAKREIK
+371 VAKREIK
-378 LEPSEGEVIYYKVKS
+378 FEPSEGEVVYYKVKS

-402 KYRVSVKNLQKWN
+402 KYKVSVKNLQKWN
-415 KLKST
+415 KLSST
-420 TIRVGQKLKIYK
+420 TIHIGQKLRIYK

>member
-1 MLKKFIYILVFVFSC
+1 MKKFLYIVVSLFLSVAVAAQDSLLV
-16 SSLVAQEDS
+16 DS
-25 TLFSINFIDSI
+25 DSI
-36 AAIDTIGDINS
+36 VDSQFSMSTF
-47 IDSILSLEAQTP
+47 DSILESDSTFNSQL
-59 SAISIHPLPFD
+59 SILYSPFD
-70 SIVHDFFVEKSFKI
+70 SVLHDYFLEKSFKI
-84 DCQRTDSGAVYYSD
+84 DCTLQDSSAVYFSD
-98 SVYMARLQ
+98 SVYIARLQ
-106 SMPHVMEMTYNK
+106 SLPHAMEMTYNK
-118 VVKAFIERYARC
+118 VVKSQIERYARC
-130 PKDVGYMLGIGNTYY
+130 PKNVGYMLGIGNAYY

-180 GAMGLWQFMVST
+180 GAMGLWQFMVGT

-206 RCDPRKASDAAA
+206 RRDPRKASDAAA

-248 LRIANGKRNF
+248 IRIANGKRNF

-265 PRETRSYVPLF
+265 PRETRSYVPIF
-276 IAANYIMNFYNE
+276 IAANYIMNFYEE
-288 HNMCPAVPLFN
+288 HNICPAQPLFT
-299 YATDTVMISDRVH
+299 YQTDTVMVSDRVH
-312 LQQIAEKLNIPLDE
+312 LRQIAETVGISFEE
-326 LKFLNPQYRYDIIPG
+326 LQFLNPQYRYDIIPG

-360 NRDSILAHKPE
+360 NRDTILAYKPE
-371 LAKREIK
+371 LVSREVK
-378 LEPSEGEVIYYKVKS
+378 FEPSEGEVIYYKVKS

-415 KLKST
+415 KLSST
-420 TIRVGQKLKIYK
+420 TIRIGQKLKIYK